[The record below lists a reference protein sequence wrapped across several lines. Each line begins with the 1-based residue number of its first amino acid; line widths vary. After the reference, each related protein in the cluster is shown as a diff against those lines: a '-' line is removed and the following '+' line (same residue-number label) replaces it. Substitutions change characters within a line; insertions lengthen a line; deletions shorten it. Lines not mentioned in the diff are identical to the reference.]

1 MSLRELVIPDP
12 GKILVQVDQSGA
24 DARVVSW
31 LTRTGNYRKL
41 FAYGI
46 KPHVYTA
53 LRIFQEKF
61 DRETTGITA
70 TEALA
75 LPIERLPLTQGWK
88 ELNKLVKSSE
98 TEYFIG
104 KKVEHSG
111 NYGEQ
116 VNTFNNDIL
125 NESDGKICLTK
136 QEGQKFLDMR
146 AELFP
151 EIKRE
156 FQAYVRQELE
166 NNNRTLRNLFG
177 FPITFIGV
185 WDDNLFR
192 RAFSWIPQSTVAI
205 ITSLA
210 FTELQERLLAGD
222 ELLRGMDV
230 LQDGHD
236 SVLTQCLIGSEAICA
251 VEVKKHMNRELVNPY
266 GETFRMESEVS
277 VGMNWKEMK
286 EI

>member
-1 MSLRELVIPDP
+1 MSLRDLVIPDP
-12 GKILVQVDQSGA
+12 GKILLQVDQSGA

-46 KPHVYTA
+46 KPHTYTA

-61 DRETTGITA
+61 DKESPGITA
-70 TEALA
+70 AEALA
-75 LPIERLPLTQGWK
+75 LPIEKLYLTEGWK
-88 ELNKLVKSSE
+88 ELNNFVKKSE

-116 VNTFNNDIL
+116 VNTFITDVL
-125 NESDGKICLTK
+125 NESDGKVALSK
-136 QEGQKFLDMR
+136 EQGQRFLDMR

-151 EIKRE
+151 EIKHE
-156 FQAYVRQELE
+156 FQYYVKHELE
-166 NNNRTLRNLFG
+166 TKNRTLRNLFG

-185 WDDNLFR
+185 WDDSLFR
-192 RAFSWIPQSTVAI
+192 KSFAWIPQSTVAI
-205 ITSLA
+205 ITALA
-210 FTELQERLLAGD
+210 FTELQERLLACD
-222 ELLRGMDV
+222 SLLSGLDV

-236 SVLTQCLIGSEAICA
+236 SILTQCPIGSETVMSNEI
-251 VEVKKHMNRELVNPY
+251 KKHMNRELKNPF
-266 GETFRMESEVS
+266 GETFRMESEAS
-277 VGMNWKEMK
+277 VGTNWRDMK